1 MTEKLKKLSINQIE
15 EILRLMKEYE
25 DFGVMYQHYTNK
37 LAYLVKEKEVMEGLK
52 EGLKND

>member
-1 MTEKLKKLSINQIE
+1 MKEILSINQIE
-15 EILRLMKEYE
+15 GILRLMKEYE